1 MRVIA
6 RRTLREFWVVHPSAE
21 QPLKAWFSEA
31 TAGSWDSPQ
40 SIKDRYRHA
49 SFVGD
54 NRVVFNIGGNKFR
67 LITHVNYEF
76 GIVYIKYVGTHA
88 DYNRVNPETI

>member
-49 SFVGD
+49 SFVDD

-88 DYNRVNPETI
+88 DYNRVNPETV

>member
-21 QPLKAWFSEA
+21 QPLRAWFSEA

-88 DYNRVNPETI
+88 DYNRVNPETV

>member
-21 QPLKAWFSEA
+21 QPLRAWFSEA

-76 GIVYIKYVGTHA
+76 GIVYIKYVGTHV
-88 DYNRVNPETI
+88 DYNRVNPETV

>member
-1 MRVIA
+1 M
-6 RRTLREFWVVHPSAE
+6 HPSAE

-49 SFVGD
+49 SFVDD

-88 DYNRVNPETI
+88 DYNRVNPETV

>member
-1 MRVIA
+1 M
-6 RRTLREFWVVHPSAE
+6 HPSAE

>member
-1 MRVIA
+1 M
-6 RRTLREFWVVHPSAE
+6 HPSAE

-88 DYNRVNPETI
+88 DYNRVNPETV

>member
-6 RRTLREFWVVHPSAE
+6 RRTLREFWVVHSSAE

-49 SFVGD
+49 SFVDD

-88 DYNRVNPETI
+88 DYNRVNPETV

>member
-1 MRVIA
+1 MIA

-21 QPLKAWFSEA
+21 QPLRAWFSEA

-88 DYNRVNPETI
+88 DYNRVNPETV

>member
-49 SFVGD
+49 SFVDD

-76 GIVYIKYVGTHA
+76 GIVYIEYVGTHA
-88 DYNRVNPETI
+88 DYNRVNPETV

>member
-1 MRVIA
+1 MIA
-6 RRTLREFWVVHPSAE
+6 RRTLREFWVVHPSTE

-88 DYNRVNPETI
+88 DYNRVNPETV

>member
-1 MRVIA
+1 MIA

-88 DYNRVNPETI
+88 DYNRVNPETV

>member
-88 DYNRVNPETI
+88 DYNRVNPETV

>member
-1 MRVIA
+1 MRVRA

-21 QPLKAWFSEA
+21 QPLRAWFSEA

>member
-1 MRVIA
+1 M
-6 RRTLREFWVVHPSAE
+6 HPSAE
-21 QPLKAWFSEA
+21 QPLRAWFSEA

-88 DYNRVNPETI
+88 DYNRVNPETV